1 MSTSS
6 LQESVSS
13 NTSTAGEVTE
23 CIPCES
29 CALPPTSL
37 EDAFPTLDTKTNQ
50 FVRMPDTE
58 YIFISLDVH
67 HICGEEPSASLDRPS
82 CRHDPVIEAG
92 IAYLDMR
99 DILYDRGKGV
109 IPGDRGSSWFKYMT
123 PLHYIAVE
131 SENQDTLDQSP
142 YLFAFGRS
150 RRVQEKDLAYRLYR
164 VFAALKKK
172 NRRKD
177 EIEQGRLRQLILL
190 TIDAECVKTT
200 LLQLGLEWLGE
211 PNVQIWDL
219 KKEKQFETRIKQPA
233 VFEHVL
239 ERLGIRFEDTRFGKL
254 TSCSGNATVFMIQM
268 ILAFFYIDEGQ
279 KALFEDRRPL
289 SWLRYTWVG
298 HSLDQLNLALGE
310 LPKRR
315 HESEMNR
322 HDVPQRQN
330 EKAFGI
336 NITISYHTS
345 IIHTNKSPH
354 SIEYIITVAD
364 NVAADR
370 HITHHKVINDES
382 TDDKMADD
390 KGAGEKASD
399 NKSTEKITPETKA
412 SEGENTEETSKDD
425 GMTEAQHSDGVSAED
440 EVAKLSVIRQH
451 LSAEI
456 PDLLFNVLSKEGL
469 GLPSQFH
476 YPSAYDWLRKI
487 IYKFH
492 AKGEKADDDD
502 EGKQII
508 KPNSR
513 VPSTCRKCIIQGHL
527 DRWTTEAR
535 LITGYEKLW
544 AMCGLLRGMEEDDPG
559 ILTPAKRYTD
569 KLEGR
574 VTEHAQV
581 LQRLL
586 EETPE
591 PSITVEEYRRRG
603 IPRTQRAVLREDLE
617 YYIGKVDYFVEVE
630 VDSDSLEEEDEHDN
644 DHELPPLKSSSRAPE
659 GKENT
664 P

>member
-58 YIFISLDVH
+58 YIFISLDFH
-67 HICGEEPSASLDRPS
+67 HICGEEPSASLDGPS

-354 SIEYIITVAD
+354 SIECIITVAD

-412 SEGENTEETSKDD
+412 
-425 GMTEAQHSDGVSAED
+425 
-440 EVAKLSVIRQH
+440 
-451 LSAEI
+451 
-456 PDLLFNVLSKEGL
+456 
-469 GLPSQFH
+469 
-476 YPSAYDWLRKI
+476 
-487 IYKFH
+487 
-492 AKGEKADDDD
+492 
-502 EGKQII
+502 
-508 KPNSR
+508 
-513 VPSTCRKCIIQGHL
+513 
-527 DRWTTEAR
+527 
-535 LITGYEKLW
+535 
-544 AMCGLLRGMEEDDPG
+544 
-559 ILTPAKRYTD
+559 
-569 KLEGR
+569 
-574 VTEHAQV
+574 
-581 LQRLL
+581 
-586 EETPE
+586 
-591 PSITVEEYRRRG
+591 
-603 IPRTQRAVLREDLE
+603 
-617 YYIGKVDYFVEVE
+617 
-630 VDSDSLEEEDEHDN
+630 
-644 DHELPPLKSSSRAPE
+644 
-659 GKENT
+659 
-664 P
+664 

>member
-1 MSTSS
+1 
-6 LQESVSS
+6 
-13 NTSTAGEVTE
+13 
-23 CIPCES
+23 
-29 CALPPTSL
+29 
-37 EDAFPTLDTKTNQ
+37 
-50 FVRMPDTE
+50 MPDTD
-58 YIFISLDVH
+58 YIFISLDFH
-67 HICGEEPSASLDRPS
+67 HICGEEPSASLDGPS
-82 CRHDPVIEAG
+82 CRQNPVIEAG

-109 IPGDRGSSWFKYMT
+109 IPGDRGSSWFKYMA
-123 PLHYIAVE
+123 PLHYIVE
-131 SENQDTLDQSP
+131 EFENQDTLDQSP

-150 RRVQEKDLAYRLYR
+150 RRVQEKDLANRLYR

-190 TIDAECVKTT
+190 TFDAESVKTT
-200 LLQLGLEWLGE
+200 LLQLGLEWLAE
-211 PNVQIWDL
+211 PNVQIRDM
-219 KKEKQFETRIKQPA
+219 KQEKQFETRIKQPA

-239 ERLGIRFEDTRFGKL
+239 EHLGIRFEDTRFGKL

-268 ILAFFYIDEGQ
+268 ILAFFYIDEYQ

-289 SWLRYTWVG
+289 SWLRYTW
-298 HSLDQLNLALGE
+298 
-310 LPKRR
+310 P
-315 HESEMNR
+315 
-322 HDVPQRQN
+322 
-330 EKAFGI
+330 
-336 NITISYHTS
+336 TI
-345 IIHTNKSPH
+345 
-354 SIEYIITVAD
+354 IEYIIAVVDNRVAD
-364 NVAADR
+364 KYIAHN
-370 HITHHKVINDES
+370 KVINDKS

-390 KGAGEKASD
+390 KTAGEKASD
-399 NKSTEKITPETKA
+399 NKSTKKITPEKKA
-412 SEGENTEETSKDD
+412 SEGENTKETSKDD
-425 GMTEAQHSDGVSAED
+425 GMTDTQHSDGVSAED
-440 EVAKLSVIRQH
+440 EVVNLSVIRQH

-456 PDLLFNVLSKEGL
+456 PDLFFNVFSKEGL

-476 YPSAYDWLRKI
+476 YPSAYEWLRKI

-492 AKGEKADDDD
+492 AKGEKAGDDD
-502 EGKQII
+502 EGKQ
-508 KPNSR
+508 R
-513 VPSTCRKCIIQGHL
+513 RHPSAHSKA
-527 DRWTTEAR
+527 DR
-535 LITGYEKLW
+535 
-544 AMCGLLRGMEEDDPG
+544 RGM
-559 ILTPAKRYTD
+559 LTWIPPSRALIALCSTVHTVLNLRSNF
-569 KLEGR
+569 L
-574 VTEHAQV
+574 V